1 MGTLTQ
7 GGLALAGGARCGYV
21 YRISYGYTSAEMRT
35 NIEIDDDLI
44 REALRISGLR
54 TKRAAVE
61 AGLKALIRLNRQKKI
76 LDLAGKVHWEGNLD
90 ESRESRFPP

>member
-1 MGTLTQ
+1 MMHSEP
-7 GGLALAGGARCGYV
+7 V
-21 YRISYGYTSAEMRT
+21 VRT
-35 NIEIDDDLI
+35 NIELDDELI
-44 REALRISGLR
+44 QEALRVSGLK

-61 AGLKALIRLNRQKKI
+61 AGLKALIRLNRQKTI